1 MTYSRRQLE
10 AFGEPFGESATRLKP
25 GGRIYGGGSA
35 AAPTST
41 TTTQLSYPKELQPLV
56 MDTAQKSAA
65 LAGSPYQPYTYN
77 RIAGFDPLQL
87 TAQQTAA
94 NLTTAPDLSRASQL
108 AAQAGVNAGAINY
121 SPANIQTGMT
131 LAPNM
136 QQYQMGGPERVYTG
150 SFTQPGMA
158 QAYMSPYIQG
168 VVNTQQRE
176 AMRQA
181 GIAATQRGAQAVG
194 AGAFG
199 GSRQGIMEAEARRNL
214 STQMGDIQRQGLQS
228 AYEQAQNLYGTEQSR
243 GLQAALANQ
252 QAGMTTGQTNLQAL
266 LGVQQAGSQNVMQAQ
281 LANQQALLEAQRLA
295 EQSRQ
300 YGAGLGLQGLQQ
312 QLAAAGQLGSLGQ
325 AQFGQQK
332 DILNAMAAA
341 GQQRQSLEQQK
352 LSQDYQDFLRQ
363 KQYPYQQLAFIQEML
378 KGIPQGTTQTMY
390 QAPESLPSQ
399 IAGLGVTGLAAS
411 RLFGAKNGG
420 LMNLALNNMSKD
432 N

>member
-1 MTYSRRQLE
+1 MSRISFGMME
-10 AFGEPFGESATRLKP
+10 AGFIPGDMDAFKSEGGKIRL
-25 GGRIYGGGSA
+25 YDSGGGA
-35 AAPTST
+35 TPTST
-41 TTTQLSYPKELQPLV
+41 TSTQLTYPKELQPLV
-56 MDTAQKSAA
+56 MDTAQKAAA
-65 LAGSPYQPYTYN
+65 LAGSQYQPYTYN

-121 SPANIQTGMT
+121 QPANIQTGMT
-131 LAPNM
+131 VAPNM

-150 SFTQPGMA
+150 TFTQPGMA
-158 QAYMSPYIQG
+158 ESYMSPYMQG
-168 VVNTQQRE
+168 VVATQQRE
-176 AMRQA
+176 ALRQA
-181 GIAATQRGAQAVG
+181 GVDATKRAAQAVG
-194 AGAFG
+194 SGAYG

-214 STQMGDIQRQGLQS
+214 ATQLGDIQRQGLQS
-228 AYEQAQNLYGTEQSR
+228 AYEQAQGLYGTEQSR
-243 GLQAALANQ
+243 ALQAALANQ

-266 LGVQQAGSQNVMQAQ
+266 LGVQQAGAQNVMQAQ

-312 QLAAAGQLGSLGQ
+312 QLAAAGQLGTLGQ

-332 DILNAMAAA
+332 DIINAMAAA

-352 LSQDYQDFLRQ
+352 LSQDYQDYLTQ

-378 KGIPQGTTQTMY
+378 KGVPQGTTQQIY
-390 QAPESLPSQ
+390 QAPGSLPSQ
-399 IAGLGVTGLAAS
+399 IAGLGVAGLAAS
-411 RLFGAKNGG
+411 RLFAKDGG
-420 LMNLALNNMSKD
+420 LMSLALSNMSKD
-432 N
+432 